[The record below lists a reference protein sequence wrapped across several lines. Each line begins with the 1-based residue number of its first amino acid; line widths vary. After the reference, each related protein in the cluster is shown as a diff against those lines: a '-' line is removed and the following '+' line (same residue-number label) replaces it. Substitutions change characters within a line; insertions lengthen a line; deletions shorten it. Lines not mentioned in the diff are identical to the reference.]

1 MYNKNQL
8 YAISALCYFNMMM
21 EKGVLSTLYAE
32 RRRKYKFLRDTA
44 ESTELISIVIQFK
57 FDG

>member
-1 MYNKNQL
+1 ML
-8 YAISALCYFNMMM
+8 YVMM
-21 EKGVLSTLYAE
+21 EKGVFSTSYAE
-32 RRRKYKFLRDTA
+32 RRRKYRFLRDTA